1 MIVCETRAAL
11 ETAIAAEQQKHN
23 SIGFVPTMGALHAGH
38 CSLIDRARKENDTV
52 VCSVFVNPIQ
62 FNNAHDL
69 ETYPR
74 DKEKDFLL
82 LEQHHCDI
90 VFAPTPEEMY
100 TEPPTE
106 TYNFGDLEKV
116 LEGPRRPGHFNGVAV
131 VVNRL
136 FRMVKPNRAYFGEKD
151 FQQIAIIKKMVADHH
166 VPVEIIPCPIIRDY
180 DGLATSSRNV
190 RLSKE
195 QRYIA
200 PFIHKT
206 LETSVSLFRQ
216 GKSIAYVKSWVL
228 EEFKKEPA
236 FEVEYYEI
244 VDDITLQPITDPS
257 ENQGVVGCIA
267 VWLGDV
273 RLIDLQRYA

>member
-1 MIVCETRAAL
+1 MIVCKTRAAL
-11 ETAIAAEQQKHN
+11 ELAIAAEQQKHN
-23 SIGFVPTMGALHAGH
+23 SIGFVPTMGALHKGH

-74 DKEKDFLL
+74 DQEKDFLL
-82 LEQHHCDI
+82 LDQHHCDI

-100 TEPPTE
+100 ATPPTE
-106 TYNFGDLEKV
+106 TYTFGDLEKV
-116 LEGPRRPGHFNGVAV
+116 MEGPRRPGHFNGVAV

-136 FRMVKPNRAYFGEKD
+136 FQMVKPNRAYFGEKD
-151 FQQIAIIKKMVADHH
+151 FQQIAIIKKMVADYQI
-166 VPVEIIPCPIIRDY
+166 PVTIVPCPIVRDH

-195 QRYIA
+195 QRYLA

-206 LETSVSLFRQ
+206 LESSVALFQ
-216 GKSIAYVKSWVL
+216 KGKSIADIKAWVS
-228 EEFKKEPA
+228 EEFKKESA
-236 FEVEYYEI
+236 FKVEYYEI
-244 VDDITLQPITDPS
+244 VDDTTLQPITAVAKD
-257 ENQGVVGCIA
+257 QGVVGCIA